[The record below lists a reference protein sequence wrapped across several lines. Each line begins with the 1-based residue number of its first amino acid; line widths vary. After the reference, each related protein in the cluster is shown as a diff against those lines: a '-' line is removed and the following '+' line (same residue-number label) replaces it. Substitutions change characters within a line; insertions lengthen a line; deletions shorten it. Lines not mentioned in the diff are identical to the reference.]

1 MTEIAKTPETDRK
14 VYGIVDMAQAE
25 KALVYSKWAV
35 ENHVAPKN
43 ISPAEYYMLL
53 LAGNDLGM
61 TLMEIN
67 NSLCI
72 VNGRVTIWGPEVI
85 ARVNRAGFNIKWVDM
100 SDTLASA
107 IISGPNR
114 EDTHKEEFTI
124 EDAKRAGLLSKDP
137 WMKYPKDML
146 KWKVVARL
154 VRNYCPEV
162 IG

>member
-1 MTEIAKTPETDRK
+1 MTEIAKIPETDRK

-100 SDTLASA
+100 SDTMASA
-107 IISGPNR
+107 IIS
-114 EDTHKEEFTI
+114 
-124 EDAKRAGLLSKDP
+124 
-137 WMKYPKDML
+137 
-146 KWKVVARL
+146 
-154 VRNYCPEV
+154 
-162 IG
+162 